1 MLIHLCIDPLDSYA
15 EREVLVDFETTGS
28 SYHLTAAID
37 RDGQDILSELTEA
50 QRKDI
55 QNELIEACGL
65 GLGAVHPTSRGRME
79 QGAVFSDVRQL

>member
-1 MLIHLCIDPLDSYA
+1 M
-15 EREVLVDFETTGS
+15 VDFETTGS